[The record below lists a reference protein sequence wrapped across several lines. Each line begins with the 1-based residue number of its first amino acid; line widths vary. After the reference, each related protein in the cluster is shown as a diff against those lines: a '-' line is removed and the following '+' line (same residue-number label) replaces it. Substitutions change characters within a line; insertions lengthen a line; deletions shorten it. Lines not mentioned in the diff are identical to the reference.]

1 MPAGTLKSTELLMA
15 QMKRFNMKFRS
26 FSFAA
31 ILPVVLGGCQ
41 WFKHEPASLI
51 DFKEF
56 QKHIAVVDEAE
67 AIADPVKRCLHYPTP
82 PTFNWSPALIEALCA
97 DMHMPVDHLPKIKR
111 MIDAKDWAGLEAHF
125 TDILRRHYS
134 GEDPEYMIYRSFPLY
149 SWKSK
154 QEADNYTLRW
164 LKAAPDD
171 AYANMTRGNLL
182 THRAWEVRGGG
193 SSSET
198 DKRLG
203 YLAAADKEQMKIAA
217 TLAKEAQ
224 VLLRKATI
232 LQPRLIVAYGT
243 LINAEMLA
251 GDSEKI
257 SDTFDQATR
266 QSPHTYYVRNTLM
279 NFLEP
284 RWGGSLREMDRLVD
298 EAEPHVARNPRLA
311 LLRARRVSMAG
322 NLFLGREWYGNAL
335 DQYREALEF
344 APEDNA
350 LGTAANIAYLEQR
363 YLQAIV
369 YSTQDMRFSRDIS
382 HALSMRGS
390 ALEKIG
396 EPTRAYCDY
405 QAAIEDYPG
414 EKTAR
419 RRIPKLEELF
429 VKHKVDRRTICGP
442 NNPDSK
448 ALRKKLG
455 LR

>member
-1 MPAGTLKSTELLMA
+1 MPVNTLKSTGRLMV
-15 QMKRFNMKFRS
+15 QMKRFHTKFHS
-26 FSFAA
+26 FLYMT
-31 ILPVVLGGCQ
+31 IVLVVLGGCQ

-56 QKHIAVVDEAE
+56 QQHIAIVDEAE

-82 PTFNWSPALIEALCA
+82 PTFNWSRALIEALCA
-97 DMHMPVDHLPKIKR
+97 DMHTPVDHLPKVKR
-111 MIDAKDWAGLEAHF
+111 LIDAKDWDGLEAHF
-125 TDILRRHYS
+125 TEILRRHYS
-134 GEDPEYMIYRSFPLY
+134 GEDPEYLIYRSFPLY
-149 SWKSK
+149 SWKSQ
-154 QEADNYTLRW
+154 QEADDYTLRW

-203 YLAAADKEQMKIAA
+203 YLGVVDKKQMKIAA
-217 TLAKEAQ
+217 TFANEAQ
-224 VLLRKATI
+224 ILLRKASI
-232 LQPRLIVAYGT
+232 IQPRLIVAYNT

-257 SDTFDQATR
+257 SGTFDQARR

-311 LLRARRVSMAG
+311 LLRARHVSMAG
-322 NLFLGREWYGNAL
+322 NRFLEREWYGNAL

-350 LGTAANIAYLEQR
+350 LGTAANIAYRER
-363 YLQAIV
+363 HYLQAIV
-369 YSTQDMRFSRDIS
+369 YSTQDIRFSRDIS
-382 HALSMRGS
+382 YALAMRGS

-396 EPTRAYCDY
+396 EPKRAYCDY

-414 EKTAR
+414 ENTAR
-419 RRIPKLEELF
+419 RRIPKLEEHF
-429 VKHKVDRRTICGP
+429 VKYKIDWRTICGP
-442 NNPDSK
+442 NNPDAE

-455 LR
+455 LQ